1 MTTAL
6 FSHPKFRLH
15 DNGAQ
20 HPERPMRLKAVE
32 EKLKVDALWEKLRHP
47 EFEAASETHL
57 AYCHTPELIAQI
69 KNLAQTGGGQIDADT
84 RVTPFSFDVAR
95 LAVGA
100 AMSAVDGVL
109 GGQYDNA
116 FVASRPPG
124 HHAESTR
131 AMGFCLFNSIA
142 IAARHA
148 QKKHGLERV
157 AIVDF
162 DVHHGNGTQ
171 QIFYEDGSVF
181 FASVHQSPLFP
192 GTGRSHE
199 KGIGAGEGA
208 TLNFPL
214 EAGHGDAEY
223 STIWD
228 EVGIAVRE
236 FRPQLI
242 LVSAGFDAHARDPL
256 GGMKVT
262 GKGFAS
268 LTRSTLDWADELC
281 DGRVVCI
288 LEGGYDLKGLSD
300 STFEVV
306 KTLLGENN

>member
-1 MTTAL
+1 MKTAL

-20 HPERPMRLKAVE
+20 HPERAMRLKALE
-32 EKLKVDALWEKLRHP
+32 EKLKVEEIWEKLQHP
-47 EFEAASETHL
+47 EFHAASETQL
-57 AYCHTPELIAQI
+57 EYCHSPALVAQVRT
-69 KNLAQTGGGQIDADT
+69 LAQNGGGQIDGDT
-84 RVTPFSFDVAR
+84 HVTPVSFDVAR

-100 AMSAVDGVL
+100 AISAVDGVL
-109 GGQYDNA
+109 QGEFDNA
-116 FVASRPPG
+116 FVVARPPG
-124 HHAESTR
+124 HHAECER

-148 QKKHGLERV
+148 QKAHGLERV

-171 QIFYEDGSVF
+171 QIFYENASVF

-192 GTGRSHE
+192 GTGRSWE
-199 KGIGAGEGA
+199 KGSGAGAGA

-223 STIWD
+223 SEVWD
-228 EVGIAVRE
+228 EVGKAVRQ
-236 FRPQLI
+236 FMPQLI

-256 GGMKVT
+256 GGMKLSAQ
-262 GKGFAS
+262 GFAA
-268 LTRSTLDWADELC
+268 LMRSTLDWADKLC
-281 DGRVVCI
+281 EGRVVCV
-288 LEGGYDLKGLSD
+288 LEGGYDLQGLSD
-300 STFEVV
+300 SAAAVV
-306 KTLLGENN
+306 NVLLGENH